1 MQKATHESSLSM
13 KPLGQIVSSTG
24 LRTRLVLLVVTGLL
38 PLSGLVVYMSLKN
51 QQQSLAQARE
61 ALQVT
66 AQLTALSYKE
76 STDSLAPV
84 NGPGQGL
91 SAALVMID
99 NQGRVVATS
108 GTQRALLGKQFGDA
122 ALLDALKA
130 GQGSALEGADAR
142 GVVRIYAGAALGGGT
157 QSGLFAVAS
166 VPREQV
172 TSLGSR
178 QLAQSLTWLAL
189 LVGLGTL
196 LARWMG
202 HGLIVLPAR
211 RLLHQANGLAGVDGA
226 GQPGTGTATNEITGL
241 FHAFDRIGDS
251 RKRRED
257 GRDSTEAALRV
268 MQARLLAAQRIG
280 KIGSWEFDIAANR
293 VWGSDQAR
301 ELFGLTA
308 ELLESS
314 VGTYERV
321 LAQVYAEDRAR
332 FETAEKRFVAGEGP
346 LDIEHRIVNASGEV
360 RWVHVLCESTVNPH
374 GKPVVLSGTVQ
385 DITDRKLADLAQ
397 RASDAQFRLL
407 ADAMPQIVW
416 CMQPDGSHTYFNQQ
430 WRDYTGLGSS
440 ESLAQGWGRLIH
452 PDDSDRV
459 ASLWAQ
465 ACSYGEPYAI
475 EYRLRRAD
483 GVYRWM
489 LDRAAAQRDGAGKTT
504 QWLGTLTDIDDLKQ
518 ATELVEKN
526 FAMNRIAGRVA
537 RLGGW
542 TIELP
547 DHVLTW
553 SDENCVIHDVAPG
566 YKPTLEE
573 GIGYFLP
580 EHRAIVADYVA
591 ACAQHGTPYDFVL
604 PKLTAKGRRIW
615 VRSIGEAQRDAAG
628 KIVRLQGAFQDI
640 TEQKAA
646 EARSLALETQLITTL
661 ESITDGFCLI
671 DKAWNIT
678 YTNGQAE
685 RLLKRRRE
693 DLLGKPL
700 WQEFPEAV
708 GTCVEREYRA
718 TAQAQRTA
726 HFEAFYPR
734 LDTWFDFHVYPTETG
749 LAIYFQDITQRR
761 LEQAQLR
768 LLETAVSRLNDM
780 VIITEAQTFD
790 ESGPRIVFV
799 NDAFERHTGYSRED
813 ALGHTPQLLWGPR
826 TQRAELDRIR
836 AAMESWQAVR
846 AEIVYYTKAGKE
858 RWMETDI
865 APISD
870 DTGRFTHWVAVERD
884 ITQRRQQQQEILSLN
899 GALEERVLLRT
910 AQLATANKE
919 MESFAYSVSHDLR
932 SPLNTIHAFSQL
944 LLKMEADGVSEKGR
958 HYLDRI
964 RAGVEQMS
972 ELIEGLLTLAHL
984 SREQIRSEHVD
995 LSAIA
1000 RQLEHGYRAR
1010 EPQRQAQ
1017 VHIHDGLS
1025 AQGDPRLL
1033 SAVVQNLLANA
1044 WKFTSRQTQARI
1056 EVGSAPDADGNPIFY
1071 VTDNG
1076 AGFDMAFAHKL
1087 FGIFERLHSPGDF
1100 PGTGIGLAVVKR
1112 VIERHG
1118 GRVWAQSK
1126 PNEGASFYF
1135 SLAAT
1140 AAKPW
1145 REGAPAPHVAGG

>member
-1 MQKATHESSLSM
+1 M
-13 KPLGQIVSSTG
+13 KPLGQIVFSTG
-24 LRTRLVLLVVTGLL
+24 LRTRLVLLVVIGLL
-38 PLSGLVVYMSLKN
+38 PLSGLVVYMSLQN
-51 QQQSLAQARE
+51 QQQQVAQARE
-61 ALQVT
+61 ALR
-66 AQLTALSYKE
+66 LTARLAAL
-76 STDSLAPV
+76 TPTATTNRVVPFDGLAPSWPV
-84 NGPGQGL
+84 
-91 SAALVMID
+91 ALLMID
-99 NQGRVVATS
+99 SGGLIVGTS
-108 GTQRALLGKQFGDA
+108 GAQKALLGTPFADT
-122 ALLDALKA
+122 ALLDALKT
-130 GQGSALEGADAR
+130 GQGGALEGTDAQ
-142 GVVRIYAGAALGGGT
+142 GVARIYAAAAVDGGS
-157 QSGLFAVAS
+157 QPGLFAVAS
-166 VPREQV
+166 VPREAITAV
-172 TSLGSR
+172 AAR
-178 QLAQSLTWLAL
+178 ELAQSLTWLAL
-189 LVGLGTL
+189 LAALGAL
-196 LARWMG
+196 LARWIG
-202 HGLIVLPAR
+202 HRAVVLPAR
-211 RLLHQANGLAGVDGA
+211 RLLQQANSLAGADA
-226 GQPGTGTATNEITGL
+226 ANQPGADPAVNEMTGL
-241 FHAFDRIGDS
+241 SQAFDRISDS
-251 RKRRED
+251 RKRREEECD
-257 GRDSTEAALRV
+257 GTEAALRV
-268 MQARLLAAQRIG
+268 MQGRLLAAQRIG

-321 LAQVYAEDRAR
+321 LAQVFAEDRAR
-332 FETAEKRFVAGEGP
+332 FEVAEKRFVAGDGP
-346 LDIEHRIVNASGEV
+346 LDIEHRIVTASGEV
-360 RWVHVLCESTVNPH
+360 RWVHVLCESMVNPH
-374 GKPVVLSGTVQ
+374 GEPVTLSGTVQ

-416 CMQPDGSHTYFNQQ
+416 SMQPDGRHTYFNQQ

-440 ESLAQGWGRLIH
+440 ESLAQGWARLIH

-465 ACSYGEPYAI
+465 ACSHGEPYAI

-489 LDRAAAQRDGAGKTT
+489 LDRATAQYDSAGETA

-553 SDENCVIHDVAPG
+553 SDENCMIHDVAPG
-566 YKPTLEE
+566 YRPTLEE

-580 EHRAIVADYVA
+580 EHRAIVAGYVA

-615 VRSIGEAQRDAAG
+615 VRSIGEAQRDASG

-671 DKAWNIT
+671 DKAWNVT
-678 YTNGQAE
+678 YMNGQAE

-693 DLLGKPL
+693 DLLGKTL

-718 TAQAQRTA
+718 TAQEQRTTR
-726 HFEAFYPR
+726 FEAFYLP

-780 VIITEAQTFD
+780 VIITEAEAFD

-813 ALGHTPQLLWGPR
+813 ALGHTPQLLWGPK

-846 AEIVYYTKAGKE
+846 AEIVYYTKAGNE
-858 RWMETDI
+858 RWLETDI
-865 APISD
+865 APIAD
-870 DTGRFTHWVAVERD
+870 ETGRFTHWVAVERD
-884 ITQRRQQQQEILSLN
+884 ITERRQQQQEILSLN

-932 SPLNTIHAFSQL
+932 SPLNTIHGFSQL

-1000 RQLEHGYRAR
+1000 RHVELGYRTR

-1017 VHIHDGLS
+1017 VHIHEGLS

-1044 WKFTSRQTQARI
+1044 WKFTSRQAQASI
-1056 EVGSAPDADGNPIFY
+1056 EVGSTPDAGGDPIFY

-1087 FGIFERLHSPGDF
+1087 FGTFERLHSPGDF

-1118 GRVWAQSK
+1118 GCVWAESK
-1126 PNEGASFYF
+1126 PNEGATFYF
-1135 SLAAT
+1135 SLVAT
-1140 AAKPW
+1140 AARPW
-1145 REGAPAPHVAGG
+1145 REGAPAALVAGG